1 MKMFKF
7 LQNCLSGKSKQ
18 KLSVKDEI
26 QLTFNRWMIE
36 TLQLEE
42 SDFRRNHLNRFEIKD
57 GKWFF
62 NDYFDRKINRDAM
75 NNSNKFLRYA
85 KKHEI
90 EIFNS
95 FKKLQQVL
103 N

>member
-75 NNSNKFLRYA
+75 NNALVYIKDASDSD
-85 KKHEI
+85 I
-90 EIFNS
+90 EVYNSFNS
-95 FKKLQQVL
+95 IKNNLG
-103 N
+103 